1 MKKFCLLLLIL
12 TFGCQSNEEKQYIIL
27 MSYYLYEHECPLN
40 SEGKLIRYN
49 SSYWATGSSR
59 GRDGELI
66 EYKSGQVSMG
76 WDWQE
81 KKYYGSERSWGGG
94 GLKFD
99 IKDYSDEMD
108 LIMLTEEIK
117 RILCYD
123 NFQVYLDQLKR
134 FCIKNE
140 KYFDDEVLKRVFRM
154 IDS

>member
-1 MKKFCLLLLIL
+1 MKKFYLLLLIL

-27 MSYYLYEHECPLN
+27 TSYYLYEHECPLN
-40 SEGKLIRYN
+40 SEGKLIGY
-49 SSYWATGSSR
+49 SSKHWATVSPR
-59 GRDGELI
+59 NKYGELWKN
-66 EYKSGQVSMG
+66 ESGKILVSG

-81 KKYYGSERSWGGG
+81 KKYYYDKWGI
-94 GLKFD
+94 LKFD
-99 IKDYSDEMD
+99 RKDYSDEMD

-123 NFQVYLDQLKR
+123 NFQVYLNQLKR

-140 KYFDDEVLKRVFRM
+140 EYFDDEVLKRVFRM